1 MSTLQKYTA
10 AAGLRMALEDRLK
23 QIAVMENLDI
33 MRLRKQVAFDRF
45 LARLF
50 SQNGSDVFVLKG
62 GYSLELRLHRAR
74 TTKDIDLAISD
85 RTTLFEFTEES
96 MRMLIQKHIEV
107 DLGDFF
113 NYSIGMAILDLE
125 NAPYG
130 GYRFPVDCNMAGRRF
145 TRFNIDVAA
154 GDAWI
159 EPHQRIEL
167 HHWLDFAG
175 ISSLAILAISP
186 EQQFAEKYHS
196 YSLPRQTINS
206 RAKDLVDMVLLIENS
221 KMNSILLRDAVNKT
235 FQRRKTHDRPSE
247 LEDPPKSWAIQF
259 ARMTAECGIASDLEK
274 AIDKVRKFC
283 IIHSIF
289 AL

>member
-1 MSTLQKYTA
+1 
-10 AAGLRMALEDRLK
+10 MALEDRLK
-23 QIAVMENLDI
+23 QIALVENIDI

-50 SQNGSDVFVLKG
+50 SATDKDIFVLKG
-62 GYSLELRLHRAR
+62 GYSLELLLRRAR
-74 TTKDIDLAISD
+74 TTKDIDLAIND
-85 RTTLFEFTEES
+85 KTTLTEFTEES
-96 MRMLIQKHIEV
+96 IRVLIQKHSEI
-107 DLGDFF
+107 DLGDFIE
-113 NYSIGMAILDLE
+113 YSIGTAILDLE

-130 GYRFPVDCNMAGRRF
+130 GYRFPVDCHMAGRRF

-159 EPHQRIEL
+159 KPHQTIEL

-283 IIHSIF
+283 VVHSIF
-289 AL
+289 TL